1 MLKHAKLLFPAIAL
15 AMFVGCAEEK
25 ITPNAQF
32 LFKSPEEQRQF
43 EKRALEGDIVAAR
56 RLANYYML
64 AHYDKQK
71 ALYWMRVA
79 AKHGDK
85 VSKENIHTITQE
97 H

>member
-1 MLKHAKLLFPAIAL
+1 
-15 AMFVGCAEEK
+15 MFVGCAGEK
-25 ITPNAQF
+25 ITPSAQF
-32 LFKSPEEQRQF
+32 LFASPEEQRQF
-43 EKRALEGDIVAAR
+43 EKRALEGDISAAR

-85 VSKENIHTITQE
+85 VSKENIRTITQE
-97 H
+97 D